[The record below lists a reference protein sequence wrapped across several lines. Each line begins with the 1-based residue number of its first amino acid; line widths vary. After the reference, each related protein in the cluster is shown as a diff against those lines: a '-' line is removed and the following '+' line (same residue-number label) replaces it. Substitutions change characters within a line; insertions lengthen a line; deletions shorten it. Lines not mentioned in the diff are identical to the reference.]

1 MQRAS
6 IAACFVSLLALSLRP
21 VKDSSWLIMTLLV
34 TPAKS
39 LQPMHLLKITA
50 GSFLICLLTACS
62 TSPTGRSQFLIVSPE
77 SAIQQSRGA
86 YRQAVETIR
95 EEDKLSENRVLDARI
110 RRIAGRVVT
119 AAVGDYP
126 RSATWEWSVVV
137 VEEDETVNAWCMA
150 GGRMAVYTG
159 LFEQLKLTD
168 AEFAQI
174 IGHEISHALANHT
187 AERMSRAMAIKLG
200 LIAISAAT
208 DGSQSAGQGAELLAQ
223 MALELP
229 NSRTAETEADRL
241 GMRLATLAGYDPEA
255 AVTLW
260 QKMSELGEEQ
270 PPAFLST
277 HPAPNDRQAQ
287 LNALIPTMRS
297 LNPTGSKLP
306 ATNVRIVN

>member
-1 MQRAS
+1 MRRIHHVLS
-6 IAACFVSLLALSLRP
+6 ALMLC
-21 VKDSSWLIMTLLV
+21 LV
-34 TPAKS
+34 V
-39 LQPMHLLKITA
+39 
-50 GSFLICLLTACS
+50 GCS

-77 SAIQQSRGA
+77 AAIQQSRGA
-86 YRQAVETIR
+86 YSQAVEAIR
-95 EEDKLSENRVLDARI
+95 EEGQIAQDPLLEARI

-119 AAVGDYP
+119 AAVNDFP
-126 RSATWEWSVVV
+126 RSANWDWSVVV
-137 VEEDETVNAWCMA
+137 VEDDETVNAWCMA

-174 IGHEISHALANHT
+174 MGHEISHALANHT
-187 AERMSRAMAIKLG
+187 AERMSRAMAIQLG
-200 LIAISAAT
+200 LIAVSAAT

-223 MALELP
+223 VALELP

-260 QKMSELGEEQ
+260 QKMSELGEKR
-270 PPAFLST
+270 PPEFLST
-277 HPAPNDRQAQ
+277 HPAPNDRQAR
-287 LNALIPTMRS
+287 LNAMIPSMRS

-306 ATNVRIVN
+306 ATEIIIVN

>member
-1 MQRAS
+1 M
-6 IAACFVSLLALSLRP
+6 
-21 VKDSSWLIMTLLV
+21 

-95 EEDKLSENRVLDARI
+95 EEDKLSENRVLEARI

-126 RSATWEWSVVV
+126 RSATWEWSVAV

-187 AERMSRAMAIKLG
+187 AERMSRAVAIQLG
-200 LIAISAAT
+200 LIAVSAAT

-223 MALELP
+223 VALELP
-229 NSRTAETEADRL
+229 NSRTAETEADKL
-241 GMRLATLAGYDPEA
+241 GMRLAALAGYDPEA

-260 QKMSELGEEQ
+260 QKMSELGEER
-270 PPAFLST
+270 PPEFLST
-277 HPAPNDRQAQ
+277 HPAPNNRQAQ
-287 LNALIPTMRS
+287 LNSLIPTMRS

-306 ATNVRIVN
+306 ATNIRIVN

>member
-1 MQRAS
+1 M
-6 IAACFVSLLALSLRP
+6 SLLALSLRP

-119 AAVGDYP
+119 AAAGDYP

-150 GGRMAVYTG
+150 GGRMAVYTC

-187 AERMSRAMAIKLG
+187 AERMSRAMAIQLG

-260 QKMSELGEEQ
+260 QKMSELGEER

-287 LNALIPTMRS
+287 LNALIPSMRS

-306 ATNVRIVN
+306 ATNIRIVN

>member
-1 MQRAS
+1 
-6 IAACFVSLLALSLRP
+6 
-21 VKDSSWLIMTLLV
+21 
-34 TPAKS
+34 
-39 LQPMHLLKITA
+39 MHLLKITA

-62 TSPTGRSQFLIVSPE
+62 TSPTGRSQFLIVSPD

-119 AAVGDYP
+119 AAAGDYP

-187 AERMSRAMAIKLG
+187 AERMSRAVAIQLG
-200 LIAISAAT
+200 LIAVSAAT

-223 MALELP
+223 VALELP
-229 NSRTAETEADRL
+229 NGRTAETEADRL
-241 GMRLATLAGYDPEA
+241 GMRLAALAGYDPEA

-260 QKMSELGEEQ
+260 QKMSELGEER
-270 PPAFLST
+270 PPEFLST
-277 HPAPNDRQAQ
+277 HPAPNNRQAQ

-306 ATNVRIVN
+306 ATNIRIVN

>member
-1 MQRAS
+1 
-6 IAACFVSLLALSLRP
+6 
-21 VKDSSWLIMTLLV
+21 MTLLV

-95 EEDKLSENRVLDARI
+95 EEDKLSKNRVLEARI

-126 RSATWEWSVVV
+126 RSAGWEWSVAV

-187 AERMSRAMAIKLG
+187 AERMSRAVAIQLG
-200 LIAISAAT
+200 LIAVSAAT

-223 MALELP
+223 VALELP
-229 NSRTAETEADRL
+229 NSRTAETEADKL
-241 GMRLATLAGYDPEA
+241 GMRLAALAGYDPEA

-260 QKMSELGEEQ
+260 QKMSELGEER
-270 PPAFLST
+270 PPEFLST
-277 HPAPNDRQAQ
+277 HPAPNNRQAQ

-306 ATNVRIVN
+306 ATNIRIVN

>member
-1 MQRAS
+1 M
-6 IAACFVSLLALSLRP
+6 
-21 VKDSSWLIMTLLV
+21 

-39 LQPMHLLKITA
+39 LQSMHLLKITA

-187 AERMSRAMAIKLG
+187 AERMSRAMAIQLG

>member
-1 MQRAS
+1 
-6 IAACFVSLLALSLRP
+6 
-21 VKDSSWLIMTLLV
+21 MTLLV

-119 AAVGDYP
+119 AAAGDYP

-187 AERMSRAMAIKLG
+187 AERMSRAMAIQLG

-260 QKMSELGEEQ
+260 QKMSELGEER

-287 LNALIPTMRS
+287 LNALIPSMRS

-306 ATNVRIVN
+306 ATNIRIVN

>member
-1 MQRAS
+1 M
-6 IAACFVSLLALSLRP
+6 
-21 VKDSSWLIMTLLV
+21 

-187 AERMSRAMAIKLG
+187 AERMSRAMAIQLG

-306 ATNVRIVN
+306 ATNIRIVN